1 LKPEVTLLTVN
12 AIIICAAY
20 LYIYPR
26 HAGADLNKIIINDL
40 LATGIAL
47 LIAGALFRESGYN
60 FNMLLFTANWF
71 GFSLISFLLIELP
84 FFKWYW
90 DKYSVSLR

>member
-1 LKPEVTLLTVN
+1 MKPEVILLIVNTV
-12 AIIICAAY
+12 IICAAY

-26 HAGADLNKIIINDL
+26 HAGANLNKVIINDL
-40 LATGIAL
+40 FATGIAL
-47 LIAGALFRESGYN
+47 LIAGILFGDAELK

-90 DKYSVSLR
+90 DKYSVNLR